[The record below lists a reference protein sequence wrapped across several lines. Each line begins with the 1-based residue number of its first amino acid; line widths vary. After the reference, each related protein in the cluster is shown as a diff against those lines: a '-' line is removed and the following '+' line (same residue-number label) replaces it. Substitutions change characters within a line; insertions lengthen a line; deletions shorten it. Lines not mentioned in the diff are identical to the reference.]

1 MTSFAPLPS
10 LSPVPFTPEDL
21 YELEAMDQWL
31 ETQAELADVES
42 AMKLF
47 FLPHISAARQQPRV
61 VARNESRGAVLRSL
75 RKPPTVHDKLPYL
88 EKAQAKRPSS
98 NHHRTGLNGQYVQT
112 PRKSN
117 FSTIKH

>member
-1 MTSFAPLPS
+1 MASLAPPPS

-21 YELEAMDQWL
+21 YELEAMDEWL

-42 AMKLF
+42 AMKRY
-47 FLPHISAARQQPRV
+47 FLPRPTRQPPPRV
-61 VARNESRGAVLRSL
+61 VARNQNRGTVLRSL
-75 RKPPTVHDKLPYL
+75 RKQPIVHDKLPYL
-88 EKAQAKRPSS
+88 EKAQAKRPAS

-117 FSTIKH
+117 FATIKH